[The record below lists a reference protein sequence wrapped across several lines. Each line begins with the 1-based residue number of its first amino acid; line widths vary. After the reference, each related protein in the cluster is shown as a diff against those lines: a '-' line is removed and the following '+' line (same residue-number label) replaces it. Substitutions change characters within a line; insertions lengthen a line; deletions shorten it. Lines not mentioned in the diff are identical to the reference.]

1 MELISD
7 ILLIAGA
14 LGAAFYCVVLSRRL
28 RRFND
33 LEKGVGGA
41 IAVLSAQV
49 DDMTKTLQKAQGVAR
64 GSNASLE
71 DLTNRAEGV
80 SRKLELLV
88 AALHDLP
95 EPAAQPA
102 GHRSSQDIEEKT
114 EKSGR
119 GTDAVADMAATAPAE
134 VPLEDTE
141 SEQVLSEAPAPETP
155 EPEERTTGLFRSNR
169 NWLPEAVE

>member
-49 DDMTKTLQKAQGVAR
+49 DDMTKTLQKAQGAAQ
-64 GSNASLE
+64 GSTASLE
-71 DLTNRAEGV
+71 ELTERAEGV
-80 SRKLELLV
+80 SKRLELLV
-88 AALHDLP
+88 AAMHDLP
-95 EPAAQPA
+95 DPPA
-102 GHRSSQDIEEKT
+102 GAS
-114 EKSGR
+114 
-119 GTDAVADMAATAPAE
+119 GTDR
-134 VPLEDTE
+134 
-141 SEQVLSEAPAPETP
+141 STP
-155 EPEERTTGLFRSNR
+155 EPLKDIGTGSDTGESSVFRSHR
-169 NWLPEAVE
+169 GWLPEAAE